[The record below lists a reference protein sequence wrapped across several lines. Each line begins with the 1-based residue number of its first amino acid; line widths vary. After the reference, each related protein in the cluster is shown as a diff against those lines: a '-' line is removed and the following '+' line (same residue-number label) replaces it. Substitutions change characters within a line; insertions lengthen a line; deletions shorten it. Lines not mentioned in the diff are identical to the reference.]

1 MHCFSLFL
9 DSLEVLC
16 LLLGFCINCYL
27 TTVIIGILV
36 GNQQV
41 LGLEQNIRKKM
52 EKEGL
57 MGMAVAGGA
66 ILAVGAIVG
75 VGMAIAKA
83 K

>member
-1 MHCFSLFL
+1 MLSFL
-9 DSLEVLC
+9 LVQVS
-16 LLLGFCINCYL
+16 
-27 TTVIIGILV
+27 IGIFA

-41 LGLEQNIRKKM
+41 LSLEQNIRKKM

>member
-1 MHCFSLFL
+1 M
-9 DSLEVLC
+9 
-16 LLLGFCINCYL
+16 GFCINCYL

>member
-1 MHCFSLFL
+1 
-9 DSLEVLC
+9 
-16 LLLGFCINCYL
+16 
-27 TTVIIGILV
+27 
-36 GNQQV
+36 
-41 LGLEQNIRKKM
+41 M

>member
-1 MHCFSLFL
+1 
-9 DSLEVLC
+9 
-16 LLLGFCINCYL
+16 
-27 TTVIIGILV
+27 
-36 GNQQV
+36 
-41 LGLEQNIRKKM
+41 M

-83 K
+83 KW